1 MRTRA
6 TERLGISQPLVLASM
21 GGATDAALV
30 SAVSAAGGLGML
42 AATWTENS
50 AILAELAA
58 IRSCTNAA
66 FAVNFVLPF
75 ADPQAIRQCLE
86 AQIPVLSTFRG
97 DPVPLIAEARARG
110 IRTVHQATTLDE
122 VARVAAAGVD
132 VIIAQGNE
140 AGGHGGPEPLWSFL
154 PDAIRAAGDV
164 PVLAAG
170 GIVDGRGLAAVL
182 ALGAQGAVMG
192 TRFLASA
199 EAPVPEVWK
208 QAILAARPGD
218 TLYSPVWDLVH
229 GEDWPGVQV
238 RALKNE
244 ALLRWHDRPAALQ
257 AHQAEALTRLEA
269 AMLQGDARE
278 MPLLAGV
285 GAGRIAEILPA
296 AEIVA
301 QVMAEA
307 RAVLSDLG
315 RLAAEA

>member
-6 TERLGISQPLVLASM
+6 CDILGMIHPLALAPM
-21 GGATDAALV
+21 GGSTDAALV

-42 AATWTENS
+42 GATWTETQ
-50 AILAELAA
+50 AIGPELDA
-58 IRSCTNAA
+58 IRQRTNAP
-66 FAVNFVLPF
+66 FAASFVLPF
-75 ADPQAIRQCLE
+75 ADPQAIRLCLD
-86 AQIPVLSTFRG
+86 AQIPILSTFRG

-182 ALGAQGAVMG
+182 ALGASGAVMG

-199 EAPVPEVWK
+199 EAPVSEVWK

-218 TLYSPVWDLVH
+218 TLWSPVWDLVH

-244 ALLRWHDRPAALQ
+244 ALMRWHDRPAALQ
-257 AHQAEALTRLEA
+257 AHQAEALARLDA
-269 AMLQGDARE
+269 AVLQGDAPE
-278 MPLLAGV
+278 MNLMAGV

-296 AEIVA
+296 AQIVA

-307 RAVLSDLG
+307 REVLSGLG
-315 RLAAEA
+315 RRAAEA

>member
-42 AATWTENS
+42 AATWTETP

-58 IRSCTNAA
+58 IRSRTNAA

-170 GIVDGRGLAAVL
+170 GIVDGKGLAAVL

-192 TRFLASA
+192 TRFLASV
-199 EAPVPEVWK
+199 EAPVAEVWK

-238 RALKNE
+238 RALKND

-257 AHQAEALTRLEA
+257 AHQAEALARLDA
-269 AMLQGDARE
+269 GILQGDARE
-278 MPLLAGV
+278 MNLLAGV
-285 GAGRIAEILPA
+285 GAGRITEILPA
-296 AEIVA
+296 AQIVA

-315 RLAAEA
+315 RLAG